1 MILSKRAICGLSIL
15 LASFAG
21 NEMWAQQAFMIDKNA
36 AVFYPADFNAEAH
49 LPSMVFTQEL
59 APQGNVAESWSIR
72 PIFSHENGMSI
83 ATLNVGAD
91 DDLYGT
97 GEVVGPLRRNGQ
109 EVIFW
114 NKDNYGYVANDGK
127 NLYQSH
133 PWVLGLRK
141 DGTAYGIIAD
151 NTWKGS
157 CTTDQQIRFTFE
169 SPAFRVV
176 VIEGKDSKEVMRE
189 LGKLTGTM
197 DLPPM
202 WALGMQQCRYS
213 YFPDSRVKEIVDTL
227 RLKRIPNDVVWMD
240 IDYMDKFKVFTFDP
254 VTFPDPKGLQSYV
267 NSKNMK
273 CVYMIDPGVGVQDG
287 YFVYDQG
294 KAGNYFVKNAD
305 GTTFEGRVWP
315 GQCNFPDYT
324 RPEVRMWW
332 SSLTAEYVKNGV
344 DGLWNDM
351 NDPSVFGGVGVDG
364 KESGSMIETAQHKG
378 GYEWPAD
385 SHLRYHNLYGTFM
398 IQASREGML
407 LAHPDKRTFVLSRSN
422 FLGGHRLGATW
433 TGDNMSCWDHLLM
446 SIPMTLNLSLSGQP
460 FNGPDMGGFG
470 ADCDAELLAHWYA
483 MGIYFPFTRNHAAK
497 GTVNQE
503 PWVFGQ
509 KVEDVCR
516 TAVERRYKLM
526 PYIYTLFQEAST
538 SGMPVM
544 RPIFMADEKDANLRT
559 EQRVYMLG
567 GDLMIIP
574 RFAKESAIPNGDW
587 DIIKFE
593 EKDDMYQAFVAQ
605 RPGSIVPTCELAQST
620 SELDFDVLT
629 LLVNTDENGNASGSY
644 YEDAGEGFGY
654 KEGDYSMYALNAST
668 QDGKITVTINQVSG
682 QRKGNTKKI
691 RVGIVCDGKVTYS
704 PYVEGNEISMKDV
717 KEKEFSINTKK
728 LKWSPIDIAAQ
739 PTLADK
745 HRIQMEKM
753 AASGQANEW

>member
-1 MILSKRAICGLSIL
+1 MKSKVFVSLLLLGASLSA
-15 LASFAG
+15 
-21 NEMWAQQAFMIDKNA
+21 NAQQAFMIDKNA
-36 AVFYPADFNAEAH
+36 AVFYPADFNAGAH
-49 LPSMVFTQEL
+49 LPSMAFTQEL
-59 APQGNVAESWSIR
+59 IPQGNVAGSWKIR
-72 PIFSHENGMSI
+72 PVFSEENGNSV
-83 ATLNVGAD
+83 AVLNVGAD

-114 NKDNYGYVANDGK
+114 NKDNYGYMSNEGK

-151 NTWKGS
+151 NTWKGT
-157 CTTDQQIRFTFE
+157 CTTNQQIKFTFE

-197 DLPPM
+197 ELPPM

-213 YFPDSRVKEIVDTL
+213 YYPDSRVKEIVDTL

-254 VTFPDPKGLQSYV
+254 KTFPDPKELQNYV

-273 CVYMIDPGVGVQDG
+273 CVYMIDPGVGVEDG

-294 KAGNYFVKNAD
+294 KANNYFVKNAD
-305 GTTFEGRVWP
+305 GTTFQGRVWP

-324 RPEVRMWW
+324 RPEVRLWW
-332 SSLTAEYVKNGV
+332 SKLTADHMSKGV

-364 KESGSMIETAQHKG
+364 KESGSMIETAQHMG

-407 LAHPDKRTFVLSRSN
+407 MANPNKRPFVLSRSN
-422 FLGGHRLGATW
+422 FLGGQRLGATW
-433 TGDNMSCWDHLLM
+433 NGDNMACWDHLLQ

-470 ADCDAELLAHWYA
+470 ADTDAELLAHWYA
-483 MGIYFPFTRNHAAK
+483 MGIYFPFARNHAAK
-497 GTVNQE
+497 GTINQE

-538 SGMPVM
+538 TGMPVM
-544 RPIFMADEKDANLRT
+544 RPIFMADEKDANLRK
-559 EQRVYMLG
+559 EQQVYMLG

-574 RFAKESAIPNGDW
+574 RFAKESAVPTGDW
-587 DIIKFE
+587 DIIQFE

-605 RPGSIVPTCELAQST
+605 RPGSIVPTCEVAQST
-620 SELDFDVLT
+620 VDLDFDTLT
-629 LLVNTDENGNASGSY
+629 LLVNPDENGNATGTY
-644 YEDAGEGFGY
+644 YEDERDGYGY
-654 KEGDYSMYALNAST
+654 KEGDFSMFTLNAT
-668 QDGKITVTINQVSG
+668 TENGIVKVTLNQTAGKRKANQ
-682 QRKGNTKKI
+682 KKI

-704 PYVEGNEISMKDV
+704 PFVEGNEVSLKNV

-728 LKWSPIDIAAQ
+728 LKWSTIDIAAQ

-745 HRIQMEKM
+745 LKIQMEKM

>member
-1 MILSKRAICGLSIL
+1 MKSKVFVSLLLLGASLS
-15 LASFAG
+15 AS
-21 NEMWAQQAFMIDKNA
+21 AQQAFMIDKNA
-36 AVFYPADFNAEAH
+36 AVFYPADFNAGAH
-49 LPSMVFTQEL
+49 LPSMAFTQEL
-59 APQGNVAESWSIR
+59 IPQGNVAGSWKIR
-72 PIFSHENGMSI
+72 PVFSEENGNSV
-83 ATLNVGAD
+83 AVLNVGAD

-114 NKDNYGYVANDGK
+114 NKDNYGYMSNEGK

-151 NTWKGS
+151 NTWKGT
-157 CTTDQQIRFTFE
+157 CTTNQQIKFTFE

-197 DLPPM
+197 ELPPM

-213 YFPDSRVKEIVDTL
+213 YYPDSRVKEIVDTL

-254 VTFPDPKGLQSYV
+254 KTFPDPKELQNYV

-273 CVYMIDPGVGVQDG
+273 CVYMIDPGVGVEDG

-294 KAGNYFVKNAD
+294 KANNYFVKNAD
-305 GTTFEGRVWP
+305 GTTFQGRVWP

-324 RPEVRMWW
+324 RPEVRLWW
-332 SSLTAEYVKNGV
+332 SKLTADHMNKGV

-364 KESGSMIETAQHKG
+364 KESGSMIETAQHMG

-407 LAHPDKRTFVLSRSN
+407 MANPNKRPFVLSRSN
-422 FLGGHRLGATW
+422 FLGGQRLGATW
-433 TGDNMSCWDHLLM
+433 NGDNMACWDHLLQ

-470 ADCDAELLAHWYA
+470 ADTDAELLAHWYA
-483 MGIYFPFTRNHAAK
+483 MGIYFPFARNHAAK
-497 GTVNQE
+497 GTINQE

-538 SGMPVM
+538 TGMPVM
-544 RPIFMADEKDANLRT
+544 RPIFMADEKDANLRK
-559 EQRVYMLG
+559 EQQVYMLG

-574 RFAKESAIPNGDW
+574 RFAKESAVPTGDW
-587 DIIKFE
+587 DIIQFE

-605 RPGSIVPTCELAQST
+605 RPGSIVPTCEVAQST
-620 SELDFDVLT
+620 VDLDFDTLT
-629 LLVNTDENGNASGSY
+629 LLVNPDENGNATGTY
-644 YEDAGEGFGY
+644 YEDARDGYGY
-654 KEGDYSMYALNAST
+654 KEGDFSMFTLNAT
-668 QDGKITVTINQVSG
+668 TENGIVKVTLNQTAGKRKANQ
-682 QRKGNTKKI
+682 KKI

-704 PYVEGNEISMKDV
+704 PFVEGNEVSLKNV

-728 LKWSPIDIAAQ
+728 LKWSTIDIAAQ

-745 HRIQMEKM
+745 LKIQMEKM

>member
-1 MILSKRAICGLSIL
+1 MKSKVFVSLLLLGASLS
-15 LASFAG
+15 AS
-21 NEMWAQQAFMIDKNA
+21 AQQAFMIDKNA
-36 AVFYPADFNAEAH
+36 AVFYPADFNAGAH
-49 LPSMVFTQEL
+49 LPSMAFTQEL
-59 APQGNVAESWSIR
+59 IPQGNVAGSWKIR
-72 PIFSHENGMSI
+72 PVFSEENGNSV
-83 ATLNVGAD
+83 AVLNVGAD

-114 NKDNYGYVANDGK
+114 NKDNYGYMSNEGK

-151 NTWKGS
+151 NTWKGT
-157 CTTDQQIRFTFE
+157 CTTNQQIKFTFE

-197 DLPPM
+197 ELPPM

-213 YFPDSRVKEIVDTL
+213 YYPDSRVKEIVDTL

-254 VTFPDPKGLQSYV
+254 KTFPDPKELQNYV

-273 CVYMIDPGVGVQDG
+273 CVYMIDPGVGVEDG

-294 KAGNYFVKNAD
+294 KANNYFVKNAD
-305 GTTFEGRVWP
+305 GTTFQGRVWP

-324 RPEVRMWW
+324 RPEVRLWW
-332 SSLTAEYVKNGV
+332 SKLTADHMNKGV

-364 KESGSMIETAQHKG
+364 KESGSMIETAQHMG

-407 LAHPDKRTFVLSRSN
+407 MANPNKRPFVLSRSN
-422 FLGGHRLGATW
+422 FLGGQRLGATW
-433 TGDNMSCWDHLLM
+433 NGDNMACWDHLLQ

-470 ADCDAELLAHWYA
+470 ADTDAELLAHWYA
-483 MGIYFPFTRNHAAK
+483 MGIYFPFARNHAAK
-497 GTVNQE
+497 GTINQE

-538 SGMPVM
+538 TGMPVM
-544 RPIFMADEKDANLRT
+544 RPIFMADEKDANLRK
-559 EQRVYMLG
+559 EQQVYMLG

-574 RFAKESAIPNGDW
+574 RFAKESAVPTGDW
-587 DIIKFE
+587 DIIQFE

-605 RPGSIVPTCELAQST
+605 RPGSIVPTCEVAQST
-620 SELDFDVLT
+620 VDLDFDTLT
-629 LLVNTDENGNASGSY
+629 LLVNPDENGNATGTY
-644 YEDAGEGFGY
+644 YEDARDGYGY
-654 KEGDYSMYALNAST
+654 KEGDFSMFTLNAT
-668 QDGKITVTINQVSG
+668 TENGIVKVTLNQTAGKRKANQ
-682 QRKGNTKKI
+682 KKI
-691 RVGIVCDGKVTYS
+691 RLGIVCDGKVTYS
-704 PYVEGNEISMKDV
+704 PFVEGNEVSLKNV

-728 LKWSPIDIAAQ
+728 LKWSTIDIAAQ

-745 HRIQMEKM
+745 LKIQMEKM

>member
-1 MILSKRAICGLSIL
+1 MKSKVFVSLLLLGASLSA
-15 LASFAG
+15 
-21 NEMWAQQAFMIDKNA
+21 NAQQAFMIDKNA
-36 AVFYPADFNAEAH
+36 AVFYPADFNAGAH
-49 LPSMVFTQEL
+49 LPSMAFTQEL
-59 APQGNVAESWSIR
+59 IPQGNVAGSWKIR
-72 PIFSHENGMSI
+72 PVFSEENGNSV
-83 ATLNVGAD
+83 AVLNVGAD

-114 NKDNYGYVANDGK
+114 NKDNYGYMSNEGK

-151 NTWKGS
+151 NTWKGT
-157 CTTDQQIRFTFE
+157 CTTNQQIKFTFE

-197 DLPPM
+197 ELPPM

-213 YFPDSRVKEIVDTL
+213 YYPDSRVKEIVDTL

-254 VTFPDPKGLQSYV
+254 KTFPDPKELQNYV

-273 CVYMIDPGVGVQDG
+273 CVYMIDPGVGVEDG

-294 KAGNYFVKNAD
+294 KANNYFVKNAD
-305 GTTFEGRVWP
+305 GTTFQGRVWP

-324 RPEVRMWW
+324 RPEVRLWW
-332 SSLTAEYVKNGV
+332 SKLTADHMSKGV

-364 KESGSMIETAQHKG
+364 KESGSMIETAQHMG

-407 LAHPDKRTFVLSRSN
+407 MANPNKRPFVLSRSN
-422 FLGGHRLGATW
+422 FLGGQRLGATW
-433 TGDNMSCWDHLLM
+433 NGDNMACWDHLLQ

-470 ADCDAELLAHWYA
+470 ADTDAELLAHWYA
-483 MGIYFPFTRNHAAK
+483 MGIYFPFARNHAAK

-509 KVEDVCR
+509 KIEDVCR
-516 TAVERRYKLM
+516 TAVERRYRLM

-538 SGMPVM
+538 TGMPVM
-544 RPIFMADEKDANLRT
+544 RPIFMADEKDANLRK
-559 EQRVYMLG
+559 EQQVYMLG

-574 RFAKESAIPNGDW
+574 RFAKESAVPTGDW
-587 DIIKFE
+587 DIIQFE

-605 RPGSIVPTCELAQST
+605 RPGSIVPTCEVAQST
-620 SELDFDVLT
+620 VDLDFDTLT
-629 LLVNTDENGNASGSY
+629 LLVNPDENGNATGTY
-644 YEDAGEGFGY
+644 YEDERDGYGY
-654 KEGDYSMYALNAST
+654 KEGDFSMFTLNAT
-668 QDGKITVTINQVSG
+668 TENGIVKVTLNQTAGKRKANQ
-682 QRKGNTKKI
+682 KKI

-704 PYVEGNEISMKDV
+704 PFVEGNEVSLKNV

-728 LKWSPIDIAAQ
+728 LKWSTIDIAAQ

-745 HRIQMEKM
+745 LKIQMEKM

>member
-1 MILSKRAICGLSIL
+1 MKSKVFVSLLLLGASLS
-15 LASFAG
+15 AS
-21 NEMWAQQAFMIDKNA
+21 AQQAFMIDKNA
-36 AVFYPADFNAEAH
+36 AVFYPADFNAGAH
-49 LPSMVFTQEL
+49 LPSMAFTQEL
-59 APQGNVAESWSIR
+59 IPQGNVAGSWKIR
-72 PIFSHENGMSI
+72 PVFSEENGNSV
-83 ATLNVGAD
+83 AVLNVGAD

-114 NKDNYGYVANDGK
+114 NKDNYGYMSNEGK

-151 NTWKGS
+151 NTWKGT
-157 CTTDQQIRFTFE
+157 CTTNQQIKFTFE

-197 DLPPM
+197 ELPPM

-213 YFPDSRVKEIVDTL
+213 YYPDSRVKEIVDTL

-254 VTFPDPKGLQSYV
+254 KTFPDPKGLQNYV

-273 CVYMIDPGVGVQDG
+273 CVYMIDPGVGVEDG

-294 KAGNYFVKNAD
+294 KANNYFVKNAD
-305 GTTFEGRVWP
+305 GTTFQGRVWP

-324 RPEVRMWW
+324 RPEVRLWW
-332 SSLTAEYVKNGV
+332 SKLTADHMNKGV

-364 KESGSMIETAQHKG
+364 KESGSMIETAQHMG

-407 LAHPDKRTFVLSRSN
+407 MANPNKRPFVLSRSN
-422 FLGGHRLGATW
+422 FLGGQRLGATW
-433 TGDNMSCWDHLLM
+433 NGDNMACWDHLLQ

-470 ADCDAELLAHWYA
+470 ADTDAELLAHWYA
-483 MGIYFPFTRNHAAK
+483 MGIYFPFARNHAAK
-497 GTVNQE
+497 GTINQE

-538 SGMPVM
+538 TGMPVM
-544 RPIFMADEKDANLRT
+544 RPIFMADEKDANLRK
-559 EQRVYMLG
+559 EQQVYMLG

-574 RFAKESAIPNGDW
+574 RFAKESAVPTGDW
-587 DIIKFE
+587 DIIQFE

-605 RPGSIVPTCELAQST
+605 RPGSIVPTCEVAQST
-620 SELDFDVLT
+620 VDLDFDTLT
-629 LLVNTDENGNASGSY
+629 LLVNPDENGNATGTY
-644 YEDAGEGFGY
+644 YEDARDGYGY
-654 KEGDYSMYALNAST
+654 KEGDFSMFTLNAT
-668 QDGKITVTINQVSG
+668 TENGIVKVTLNQTAGKRKANQ
-682 QRKGNTKKI
+682 KKI

-704 PYVEGNEISMKDV
+704 PFVEGNEVSLKNV

-728 LKWSPIDIAAQ
+728 LKWSTIDIAAQ

-745 HRIQMEKM
+745 LKIQMEKM